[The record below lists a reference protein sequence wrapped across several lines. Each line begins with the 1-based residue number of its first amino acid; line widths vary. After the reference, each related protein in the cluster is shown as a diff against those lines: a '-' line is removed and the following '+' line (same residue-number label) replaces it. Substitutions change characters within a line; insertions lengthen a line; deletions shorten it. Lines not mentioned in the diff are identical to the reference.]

1 VLTTLSFGSAVLEAA
16 GLSFLGLSGQ
26 PDVAEWGMM
35 LREER
40 SAFRVAPW
48 LCVAP
53 GVAIAWTVLAFNLIS
68 DGLRQRGR

>member
-1 VLTTLSFGSAVLEAA
+1 
-16 GLSFLGLSGQ
+16 
-26 PDVAEWGMM
+26 MM

-40 SAFRVAPW
+40 SAFRIAPW

-68 DGLRQRGR
+68 DGLQQRRR

>member
-1 VLTTLSFGSAVLEAA
+1 MLTTLTLGGAVLEAA
-16 GLSFLGLSGQ
+16 GLAYLGLSGQ

-40 SAFRVAPW
+40 SAFREAPW

-53 GVAIAWTVLAFNLIS
+53 GVAIAWTVLAFNLVS
-68 DGLRQRGR
+68 DGLRERWR